1 MALHRRCSR
10 VLGYNMTCRQV
21 EICTRRQPWQPDHGL
36 PVAHPDAVP
45 TAEVRL
51 GVWQWG
57 CPNCGT
63 EWEGTESG
71 KSFEL
76 TT

>member
-1 MALHRRCSR
+1 
-10 VLGYNMTCRQV
+10 MTCRQ
-21 EICTRRQPWQPDHGL
+21 ECTRRQPWQPDHGL
-36 PVAHPDAVP
+36 PVAHPDAVG
-45 TAEVRL
+45 TEVRL

-76 TT
+76 RRQE